1 MKKLLILLMVLV
13 SLEAKTEII
22 KKVKVDRY
30 MTVMHICIDGYLYYA
45 TRYSN
50 GGVSMVQATEV
61 EYGGTIG
68 IMVCN
73 RK

>member
-1 MKKLLILLMVLV
+1 MVLV
-13 SLEAKTEII
+13 SLEAKTEVI
-22 KKVKVDRY
+22 KTVKVDRY
-30 MTVMHICIDGYLYYA
+30 MTVLHICIDGYLYYA
-45 TRYSN
+45 TTYKSN
-50 GGVSMVQATEV
+50 GVSVSMVQATEV